1 MSARLIAMVMAAC
14 MVAQADAAGEAIDG
28 QALFDRHCVH
38 CHGADPEA
46 PGTLQL
52 ARRLGADRA
61 LLTAREEL
69 TPAYIQTV
77 VRNGL
82 KAMPPFPPSDLDDA
96 RLEALSEYLTR

>member
-14 MVAQADAAGEAIDG
+14 MVPQADAAGEAGAG
-28 QALFDRHCVH
+28 QAVFDRHCVH
-38 CHGADPEA
+38 CHGADREA
-46 PGTLQL
+46 AGTLQL

-61 LLTAREEL
+61 LLTEREEL
-69 TPAYIQTV
+69 TPAYIQAV

-96 RLEALSEYLTR
+96 ELEALSELLTR